1 MQDRASLKATI
12 AKQINTAIDYL
23 ENHILYNHDGS
34 DITADFFSMLDTME
48 QHLDTDVQDENSF
61 HACQRFIVQLTLYII
76 TTIKYQNDQTD
87 FLMAMRSLMDNLTI
101 YSQNNLSKSPVVER
115 FFDKRGSKDETS
127 NKKTLPEHR
136 NNAPHS
142 SH

>member
-23 ENHILYNHDGS
+23 ENHILYNHDDS

-61 HACQRFIVQLTLYII
+61 HACQRFIVQLNLYIM
-76 TTIKYQNDQTD
+76 TTIKYQNDQTG
-87 FLMAMRSLMDNLTI
+87 FLMAMRSLMDNLTK
-101 YSQNNLSKSPVVER
+101 YSQNNPSKSHVVER
-115 FFDKRGSKDETS
+115 FFDQRSSKDETS
-127 NKKTLPEHR
+127 NDKTVPEHR
-136 NNAPHS
+136 NIAPHS